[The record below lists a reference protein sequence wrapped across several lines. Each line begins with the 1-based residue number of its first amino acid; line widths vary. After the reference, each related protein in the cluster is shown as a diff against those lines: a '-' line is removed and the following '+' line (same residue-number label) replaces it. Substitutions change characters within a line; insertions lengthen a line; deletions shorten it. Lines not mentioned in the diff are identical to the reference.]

1 MNELT
6 LTELDMGIAV
16 PKILQ
21 AFKPAVDHRGKI
33 HVTQRGEVSNWS
45 KGKYFLGGP
54 VAVQLWIAWQTTY
67 FWFKLLFQFLDEDI
81 KLISRWC

>member
-21 AFKPAVDHRGKI
+21 AFKPAVDHRGKNI
-33 HVTQRGEVSNWS
+33 TFPLLVLSGSCLHICDRQN
-45 KGKYFLGGP
+45 FD
-54 VAVQLWIAWQTTY
+54 
-67 FWFKLLFQFLDEDI
+67 LLFLWVF
-81 KLISRWC
+81 

>member
-21 AFKPAVDHRGKI
+21 AFKPSVDHRGKTHAATSGFDGLI
-33 HVTQRGEVSNWS
+33 PL
-45 KGKYFLGGP
+45 Y
-54 VAVQLWIAWQTTY
+54 LWRTE
-67 FWFKLLFQFLDEDI
+67 F
-81 KLISRWC
+81 

>member
-21 AFKPAVDHRGKI
+21 AFKPSVDYRGKI
-33 HVTQRGEVSNWS
+33 HVSSSVFARFVPLYLCRTE
-45 KGKYFLGGP
+45 F
-54 VAVQLWIAWQTTY
+54 
-67 FWFKLLFQFLDEDI
+67 
-81 KLISRWC
+81 